1 MTERSLNIIERLRKR
16 GIQPQAFASSEL
28 NYNYLASNALDYE
41 ENSFFGPKQLN
52 TPQYWAV
59 DFGTNVILT
68 SYQLKTES
76 NSNVFY
82 NWAIST
88 SLDKITWPVVSP
100 KRTGLPGDVKYQL
113 NNVTKARFA
122 RLDAG
127 SDGGDKTYFRFY
139 HIKFFGLIPLFD
151 LQYSINSSN
160 VAYLELL
167 MMILIIDS

>member
-1 MTERSLNIIERLRKR
+1 MTERSLNIIECLRKR

-28 NYNYLASNALDYE
+28 SNSYLASNALDYE
-41 ENSFFGPKQLN
+41 ADSMFAPKFLN

-59 DFGTNVILT
+59 DFFTNVILT
-68 SYQLKTES
+68 SYQLKTETGS
-76 NSNVFY
+76 NCFY

-88 SLDKITWPVVSP
+88 SLDKITWTVVSP
-100 KRTGLPGDVKYQL
+100 KRTGLPGDVIYQMSS
-113 NNVTKARFA
+113 VIKARFA

-127 SDGGDKTYFRFY
+127 SNGGDKTWFRFY
-139 HIKFFGLIPLFD
+139 HIKFFGSIPQFD

-160 VAYLELL
+160 AAYLELL